1 MLVLRQQSLSAAEYA
16 GPGGSSA
23 GLDWPD
29 GTGICGPSCPFSVIE
44 AWAERFSV
52 TLRGA
57 AAEAKL
63 SLCEARLLEDNS
75 VSAKEDPEFV
85 QSLARGLAVLQSFE
99 SDKPAMTL
107 SEVAKRTGLS
117 RGTSR
122 RLLLT
127 LERLGFV
134 ASDGKLFSLRPR
146 VMDLGYRYLSSL
158 PWWHVAQPIL
168 EEAVA
173 ATGESFNIAILDG
186 TDIVYITGIAINR
199 IVTTAIRIGTRLP
212 ALATAS
218 GRVLLGR
225 MPDAQLDDYLA
236 AATPTRYTPKT
247 IVDRAEL
254 AVDETVALC
263 PTTTDDR
270 GELEIE
276 LRSIAVV
283 IEDRGGRAIGALAT
297 SSHSYREPARNS
309 IRRNLPVLRETATK
323 ITAAAP
329 A

>member
-1 MLVLRQQSLSAAEYA
+1 LNDDSA
-16 GPGGSSA
+16 
-23 GLDWPD
+23 
-29 GTGICGPSCPFSVIE
+29 
-44 AWAERFSV
+44 
-52 TLRGA
+52 
-57 AAEAKL
+57 
-63 SLCEARLLEDNS
+63 
-75 VSAKEDPEFV
+75 SAKEDPEFV

-99 SDKPAMTL
+99 SDNPAMTL

-134 ASDGKLFSLRPR
+134 ASDGKLISLRPR

-254 AVDETVALC
+254 AAIIRCSRTEGYCFVD
-263 PTTTDDR
+263 